1 VSLHQLAID
10 AATRYRRRPAVAGA
24 TGAVSY
30 GDLDRKANALA
41 VRMRALGVARGDRVV
56 IWAEKS
62 PDVVVAMQAVLR
74 LGAAYVPVD
83 PATPVARATAV
94 IGDCAARLVC
104 VTAARVTEAAG
115 WPERGPPSRPRSA
128 TSAGV

>member
-1 VSLHQLAID
+1 
-10 AATRYRRRPAVAGA
+10 VAGA

-30 GDLDRKANALA
+30 RDLDGKANALA

-83 PATPVARATAV
+83 PATPVARASGRDPATA
-94 IGDCAARLVC
+94 
-104 VTAARVTEAAG
+104 
-115 WPERGPPSRPRSA
+115 RPA
-128 TSAGV
+128 WSAGPVRNCAPAI